1 MLVLGGAAASGIC
14 QNCPN
19 SFCETPK
26 FPFSG
31 MFPLVGNP
39 CFNFKRHG
47 LRFCAVGCTAVVI
60 GASYTVHNAR
70 PDGMSQ
76 RSHSHGEI
84 HAISAATG
92 SQREV
97 QNCQVSRVVLV
108 CCLFIML
115 ATSSLRNIECCCRS
129 KPTDFHCWSRGY
141 PACKKTEWWGAGMVI
156 CLEQG
161 ANLHMAQL
169 MPLPLTVSCF
179 SKILIGCTCL
189 VPAHP
194 GSPGQRPLNRLVFPV
209 TNAVMSATVLSVD

>member
-141 PACKKTEWWGAGMVI
+141 PACKKLSGGVLAW
-156 CLEQG
+156 
-161 ANLHMAQL
+161 
-169 MPLPLTVSCF
+169 
-179 SKILIGCTCL
+179 
-189 VPAHP
+189 
-194 GSPGQRPLNRLVFPV
+194 
-209 TNAVMSATVLSVD
+209 LSVWSKVQTCIWPS